1 MPIPAPRGV
10 LAYYL
15 APIFCG
21 TNHHMTSDWH
31 AGIVQSNVAHLAFS
45 AAFLLH
51 FFESREK
58 VYTAHVI
65 TNMGTGHITSV
76 HRITVKEVEKF
87 VYLGS

>member
-1 MPIPAPRGV
+1 MPIPAPRWV

-31 AGIVQSNVAHLAFS
+31 AGIVQSSVVHLAFS

-51 FFESREK
+51 FFENREK
-58 VYTAHVI
+58 VFTAQVI
-65 TNMGTGHITSV
+65 TNIGTGHFTSV
-76 HRITVKEVEKF
+76 HTIIVKEVEKF
-87 VYLGS
+87 IWEVK